1 MTSLYEEESVWP
13 VQDQIAAYL
22 RDGILNGEYPPGGKL
37 PSSRELTNM
46 FGAAAQTIKNAITLL
61 EKEGLAYTKRG
72 SGVYARQ
79 HQQRTMTPAEYKSPP
94 ADGGKYQW
102 ISAAENKGLDG
113 RSELLDVGEAKAP
126 ALVREAFGLERGA
139 TVIRRRQ
146 VLYLKEQHSDQSEQP
161 CELVEAFFPLELAQ
175 GTPIAEHRRIKG
187 GAGRVLLE
195 AGLPPL
201 RCIDKVA
208 ARWPTPEQAKALR
221 MPTKLPVLRQFRVT
235 YSVDDRPIQAE
246 IMAKAG
252 HLYEL
257 EYEF

>member
-1 MTSLYEEESVWP
+1 MTNQHEEESVWP
-13 VQDQIAAYL
+13 VQDQIASYL
-22 RDGILNGEYPPGGKL
+22 RDRILNGDIPAGEKL
-37 PSSRELTNM
+37 PSSRDLHAQ
-46 FGAAAQTIKNAITLL
+46 FGAAAQTIRNAIITL
-61 EKEGLAYTKRG
+61 EKEGLAYTRQG
-72 SGVYARQ
+72 AGVFARQ
-79 HQQRTMTPAEYKSPP
+79 HRQRAMTPAAYKNPP

-102 ISAAENKGLDG
+102 IAAAERKGLSG
-113 RSELLDVGEAKAP
+113 RSELLAVKETVPP
-126 ALVREAFGLERGA
+126 AAVREAFGLEKEGKA
-139 TVIRRRQ
+139 LLRRQ
-146 VLYLKEQHSDQSEQP
+146 VLFLDDQP
-161 CELVEAFFPLELAQ
+161 CELVEVFFPLELAQ
-175 GTPIAEHRRIKG
+175 GTPIAEPRKIKG

-201 RCIDKVA
+201 RCVDKVA

>member
-1 MTSLYEEESVWP
+1 MAGLHEEESVWP

-22 RDGILNGEYPPGGKL
+22 RDGILNGDFPPGKKL
-37 PSSRELTNM
+37 PSSRELTDR
-46 FGAAAQTIKNAITLL
+46 FGAAAQTIRNAISML
-61 EKEGLAYTKRG
+61 EKEELAYTRRG
-72 SGVYARQ
+72 AGVYVRQ
-79 HQQRTMTPAEYKSPP
+79 HRQRTMEPASYKNPP
-94 ADGGKYQW
+94 GDGGKYQW
-102 ISAAENKGLDG
+102 ITAAEQKGLAGKSD
-113 RSELLDVGEAKAP
+113 LLTVEEVAP
-126 ALVREAFGLERGA
+126 PAAVRDAFGLAEDEK
-139 TVIRRRQ
+139 VQLRRQ
-146 VLYLKEQHSDQSEQP
+146 VLYLDDQP
-161 CELVEAFFPLELAQ
+161 CELVEVYIPLDLAR
-175 GTPIAEHRRIKG
+175 GTPIAEKRKIRG
-187 GAGRVLLE
+187 GVGRVLSE

-201 RCIDKVA
+201 RCVDKVA